1 MRLSVGLLLVSLLGV
16 VAGGWLIG
24 RWALGVAVIFDSLC
38 VGAWALLRDDGRGE
52 PAGRAVVGQVP
63 VHLGEVFDRARAS

>member
-1 MRLSVGLLLVSLLGV
+1 MRLSIVLLITSLVGVA
-16 VAGGWLIG
+16 AGGWLIG
-24 RWALGVAVIFDSLC
+24 RWALGVAVIFDS
-38 VGAWALLRDDGRGE
+38 LLRDDGRGE

>member
-38 VGAWALLRDDGRGE
+38 VGGWALLRDDGRGE

-63 VHLGEVFDRARAS
+63 VRLGEVLDRARAS